1 MFCRGT
7 PLRDATSAVLLQDGR
22 RMGCLVH
29 GGASTLRRYDGT
41 SSVRVLNRNPARISS
56 FLYQKFLHF
65 AFEKIRLH
73 AELSPLQLQE
83 KFSFMKA
90 LDGQT
95 ELRTLSFHAPKIRYI
110 RSLEIDGGPLMQVL
124 DFAAFAEP
132 EFDLPIFCANF
143 FTAADRN
150 IVVLDLNPLHDV
162 ISNNNYKEKYYRS
175 LLPLGQKY
183 AELLPWGEQITSESV
198 RFFSPIV
205 LWTRFSSNQE
215 KHDIL
220 YSAFRDY
227 FQAWLELLDRA
238 TADASHVLVN
248 REAQHKYLTWRT
260 EKDPGRQILQKLI
273 GESLAEELVR
283 DFLFRGVDSLGS
295 KTFLDFFP
303 QYRCEDGT
311 ISKRRS
317 IIGKSFKTRPW
328 DVNGEF
334 LGGSL

>member
-1 MFCRGT
+1 
-7 PLRDATSAVLLQDGR
+7 
-22 RMGCLVH
+22 MGCLVH

-150 IVVLDLNPLHDV
+150 IV
-162 ISNNNYKEKYYRS
+162 
-175 LLPLGQKY
+175 
-183 AELLPWGEQITSESV
+183 LLPWGEQITSESV